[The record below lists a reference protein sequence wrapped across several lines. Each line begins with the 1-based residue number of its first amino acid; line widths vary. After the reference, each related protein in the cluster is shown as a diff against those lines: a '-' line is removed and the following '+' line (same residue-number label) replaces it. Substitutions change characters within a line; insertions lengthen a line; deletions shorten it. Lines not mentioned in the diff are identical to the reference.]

1 MIAFTG
7 LSPCIAAHHRRW
19 FSSGRGG
26 ARTMSFLLA
35 HLRRSIAPD
44 AIRQLAP
51 NTQPAPSPCLYAVH
65 QARSHH
71 HTPKRLAL
79 KYP

>member
-1 MIAFTG
+1 MIAFAG

-26 ARTMSFLLA
+26 ARKMSFLLG
-35 HLRRSIAPD
+35 HLTRSIAPD
-44 AIRQLAP
+44 AIRQLAR
-51 NTQPAPSPCLYAVH
+51 NALPAPSPCLYPVP

-71 HTPKRLAL
+71 HTRKRLAL

>member
-1 MIAFTG
+1 
-7 LSPCIAAHHRRW
+7 
-19 FSSGRGG
+19 
-26 ARTMSFLLA
+26 MSFLLA

-44 AIRQLAP
+44 AIRQLPP
-51 NTQPAPSPCLYAVH
+51 NTQPAQSPCLYAVH

-71 HTPKRLAL
+71 HTRKRLAL